1 MRGHLPVLIIAL
13 GMTGSAAAATDDRIS
28 FESLDGD
35 RDGFV
40 SRDEAP
46 ADHPLSRT
54 FREHDVDGDG
64 QLSRA
69 EFDAFLSSA
78 GERRPPAEEF

>member
-1 MRGHLPVLIIAL
+1 MRGRLPILIAICSL
-13 GMTGSAAAATDDRIS
+13 TGSVLAAPDERIS

-40 SRDEAP
+40 SRDEVP
-46 ADHPLSRT
+46 ADHALSRT
-54 FREHDVDGDG
+54 FRDHDVDADG

-69 EFDAFLSSA
+69 EFDAFLSASD
-78 GERRPPAEEF
+78 EPPVEEF